1 VKHALITGGA
11 GFIGSHLAETLIA
24 RDYRVTIV
32 DDESTGTVE
41 NLAAVSGHFNFSF
54 VHGTVADKPLVRSL
68 LNDVDEVYH
77 LAAAVGVQLI
87 STAPIHTIETN
98 IYPTEALLR
107 LAHDRGIRRVR
118 LNAQSRAVGFY
129 QRHGFVAEG
138 QEFIEAG
145 IAHRAMWRDVN

>member
-1 VKHALITGGA
+1 MVAGKISIRAADWNVDRAALRAVREQVFVREQAVPLELEWDEFDPLCQHVVAEDAGKAIGTGRLLPDGH
-11 GFIGSHLAETLIA
+11 IGRMAVL
-24 RDYRVTIV
+24 
-32 DDESTGTVE
+32 ESWRRQGVGS
-41 NLAAVSGHFNFSF
+41 A
-54 VHGTVADKPLVRSL
+54 L
-68 LNDVDEVYH
+68 L
-77 LAAAVGVQLI
+77 
-87 STAPIHTIETN
+87 
-98 IYPTEALLR
+98 EALLR

>member
-1 VKHALITGGA
+1 MVAGKISIRAADWNVDRAALRAVREQVFVREQAVPLELEWDEFDPLCQHVVAEDAGEAIGTGRLLPDGH
-11 GFIGSHLAETLIA
+11 IGRMAVL
-24 RDYRVTIV
+24 
-32 DDESTGTVE
+32 ESWRGQGVGS
-41 NLAAVSGHFNFSF
+41 A
-54 VHGTVADKPLVRSL
+54 L
-68 LNDVDEVYH
+68 L
-77 LAAAVGVQLI
+77 
-87 STAPIHTIETN
+87 
-98 IYPTEALLR
+98 EALLR

>member
-1 VKHALITGGA
+1 MAVLEAWRGQGVGSAL
-11 GFIGSHLAETLIA
+11 L
-24 RDYRVTIV
+24 
-32 DDESTGTVE
+32 
-41 NLAAVSGHFNFSF
+41 
-54 VHGTVADKPLVRSL
+54 K
-68 LNDVDEVYH
+68 
-77 LAAAVGVQLI
+77 
-87 STAPIHTIETN
+87 
-98 IYPTEALLR
+98 ALLR